1 MEEVFH
7 DPYDV
12 EGSNRTGIYT
22 VRMNLHQN
30 IPEWLPL
37 DGLRVKIQ
45 HNGMQKLCNTC
56 YGRHLR
62 KDCTEEKVSWPEY
75 IKRFRLENK
84 EIPDDFYGKWAE
96 TFKQEV
102 QVAPREQD
110 FNLPTTKVELEE
122 MLSLMYKC
130 GIERSTAVT
139 MLRERKE
146 KFDLAVEN
154 YSKQINKDW

>member
-7 DPYDV
+7 DPYDI

-56 YGRHLR
+56 YGHHLR

-75 IKRFRLENK
+75 IKMFRLENA
-84 EIPDDFYGKWAE
+84 EIPVDFYGKWAE

-110 FNLPTTKVELEE
+110 FNLPTS
-122 MLSLMYKC
+122 LSIC
-130 GIERSTAVT
+130 HHQSRHT
-139 MLRERKE
+139 
-146 KFDLAVEN
+146 N
-154 YSKQINKDW
+154 